1 MLLVPEE
8 MAATEVQALEHSMEV
23 PVQLVV
29 QVVPVVCVHS
39 ADLLEISYQHSV
51 LSRASHHQR

>member
-8 MAATEVQALEHSMEV
+8 MAAMVVPASERSTEVW
-23 PVQLVV
+23 VQLVV
-29 QVVPVVCVHS
+29 QEELAGSAHS